1 MSTQKHFFLLSG
13 LICLFLTT
21 SAQKSNEEFFAF
33 KEDWSPANSI
43 DRATYFMYKLKEND
57 TTFSCRFYH
66 KNGPMIRCETYRD
79 NELQIPHGRFA
90 WYNNSGHIDSTGL
103 VSFGKKDGYWEY
115 KRPDGTTIS
124 VVHFNSGKRIWTRNY
139 DTRTVYYTDG
149 RPDEPMDALF
159 FMKNNFTS
167 DNKPPE
173 FKGGINGWIKY
184 LEKNL
189 ETPGRFRQ
197 IFGPGTKGTVVVS
210 FKVDTI
216 GAVSELN
223 IDKSVE
229 WSVDMETLRVFKRSP
244 KWEPAIQ
251 NGKIVSYYHRQS
263 ITHVIN

>member
-1 MSTQKHFFLLSG
+1 M
-13 LICLFLTT
+13 
-21 SAQKSNEEFFAF
+21 
-33 KEDWSPANSI
+33 
-43 DRATYFMYKLKEND
+43 R
-57 TTFSCRFYH
+57 
-66 KNGPMIRCETYRD
+66 
-79 NELQIPHGRFA
+79 
-90 WYNNSGHIDSTGL
+90 
-103 VSFGKKDGYWEY
+103 FGKKDGYWEY

-124 VVHFNSGKRIWTRNY
+124 VVHFNSGKRISTRNY

-149 RPDEPMDALF
+149 RPEEPIDALF
-159 FMKNNFTS
+159 FINSNFTS

-197 IFGPGTKGTVVVS
+197 IFGSGTKGTVVVS
-210 FKVDTI
+210 FKVHTT

-244 KWEPAIQ
+244 QWMPAVQ
-251 NGKIVSYYHRQS
+251 NGKVVDYYHRQS
-263 ITHVIN
+263 ITHVVN